1 VPSDIDT
8 PEPAGVRA
16 SPREDADLEEQRDQV
31 DRLQGDRVLLEE
43 LRAEGY
49 VGRKYTVF
57 ATVLAKYGVAV
68 IRGWIRQGVI
78 LAKVRERSFGGLPP
92 EPRRRALNE
101 DEDTAEEL
109 ANETVAI
116 ALVMFRD
123 KVLIPGRWDPSK
135 GASLSTFFVG
145 QCLMQ
150 FGNVYKRWRTEYMS
164 RPEAVEPESDVFQ
177 GTVEDMAHQSVIKD
191 EARRVLSLVKDPR
204 AREAFWLHAVN
215 GEPFHDIARRL
226 GMTEKAVEKMIA
238 RARKQVR
245 EEGAA

>member
-1 VPSDIDT
+1 VPSDIET
-8 PEPAGVRA
+8 PELQGVRA
-16 SPREDADLEEQRDQV
+16 SPREEAELDERRDQV
-31 DRLQGDRVLLEE
+31 DRLQGDKLLLEE
-43 LRAEGY
+43 LSAEGY

-78 LAKVRERSFGGLPP
+78 LAKVRERGFGGLPP
-92 EPRRRALNE
+92 EPHRRALNE

-109 ANETVAI
+109 ANETVAL
-116 ALVMFRD
+116 ALVAFRD
-123 KVLIPGRWDPSK
+123 KVLVPGRWDASR

-150 FGNVYKRWRTEYMS
+150 FGNVYRRWRTEYVS
-164 RPEAVEPESDVFQ
+164 RPEAVEPESDVFHS
-177 GTVEDMAHQSVIKD
+177 TVEDVAHQSAIKD

-204 AREAFWLHAVN
+204 AREAFWRHAVN
-215 GEPFHDIARRL
+215 GEPFPVIAGRL